1 MYIHQRM
8 STVQCYTTKRP
19 QLCKFEVTV
28 CKHVVLGVKRK
39 PFWKLPC
46 LTCKN
51 DKASAKEG
59 VGLYILSIYIHSQP
73 SYMQLFGFKFHNCD
87 YPNVLSSQ
95 KYLRIGLFGLYYL
108 RLISSYKHRIRCF
121 LFENQVKQI
130 LLMIAIFY
138 R

>member
-1 MYIHQRM
+1 M
-8 STVQCYTTKRP
+8 STVQFCTTKRP

-59 VGLYILSIYIHSQP
+59 VGLYILSIYIYTANQATCSFLALN
-73 SYMQLFGFKFHNCD
+73 STTVIMLM
-87 YPNVLSSQ
+87 
-95 KYLRIGLFGLYYL
+95 YLIH
-108 RLISSYKHRIRCF
+108 K
-121 LFENQVKQI
+121 NT
-130 LLMIAIFY
+130 
-138 R
+138 